1 MSRIHNAEPSSDGT
15 EVVVVRQDLGESDAD
30 FRTRLEEASRTAK
43 PGAVVFELARSRR
56 GLMRPRIVRS
66 AEGDLRLSRKH

>member
-1 MSRIHNAEPSSDGT
+1 MSPTQSTEPSSDGT
-15 EVVVVRQDLGESDAD
+15 EVVVVRQNLGESDAD

-66 AEGDLRLSRKH
+66 AEGEVRLSRRH